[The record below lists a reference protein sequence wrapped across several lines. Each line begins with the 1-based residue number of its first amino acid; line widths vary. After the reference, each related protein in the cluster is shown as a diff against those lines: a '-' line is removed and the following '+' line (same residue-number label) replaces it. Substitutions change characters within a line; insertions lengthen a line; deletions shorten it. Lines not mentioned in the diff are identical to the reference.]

1 MLPRGRTVNRRRRK
15 HEARLKERKGQ
26 GWFDLGDTS
35 AASPS
40 LQVICPRH
48 GKVEKGGRG
57 IQHVEPGPLTSQA
70 RNPSKPCRPS
80 RVGGLHLPR

>member
-1 MLPRGRTVNRRRRK
+1 LAERGDETWEKGRGRGEGRGDGGGQEGEELVLPRGRTVNRRRRK

-26 GWFDLGDTS
+26 GWLDLGDTY

-57 IQHVEPGPLTSQA
+57 I
-70 RNPSKPCRPS
+70 
-80 RVGGLHLPR
+80 